1 MNNFLQS
8 LGKRYVSMK
17 SAGTGYTAWEFY
29 KDFTKSTDWNIHT
42 KQAHALGLLLKGF
55 VVLSMKV

>member
-1 MNNFLQS
+1 
-8 LGKRYVSMK
+8 MK